1 MTFLKALPAK
11 LCFASLLFLSTFISN
26 PVKAQTTLV
35 AGDIAFTG
43 YISSHAS
50 TDAFSFVI
58 LTNITSGTVINFT
71 DNGWLSTNVF
81 RSGEQTVT
89 WTSSTALSAGTE
101 IMIAGPA
108 NGAATATLV
117 GGGVTGVCTGNMP
130 SLSING
136 DQVLAYQGSV
146 ATPTFISA
154 IHMNVYTILIGDPV
168 STTAAAWDGTA
179 NTTNGSALPSGL
191 TNGVNAI
198 WVGTQDVTTSEKDNG
213 KFNCTGPLST
223 AAQVRAAVNNMAN
236 WTTEDGGP
244 TLIIPTGCSYI
255 AALPAPSFTTQPSN
269 STICDGTGTSFTIAA
284 TGATSYQ
291 WQVDQGGGF
300 TNLNNN
306 STYSGAT
313 SATLTIAATASAMN
327 GYLYRCVATN
337 GSGSTNSNSATLTV
351 TPLPANPTLLTK
363 TPATINVADGTPVS
377 ATFTAGSG
385 GTGCAD
391 DYRYTTDGGATY
403 LPYTPGS
410 NISTTGLAAG
420 SGYVFIEGRRANCSS
435 SCQNSYVVIASWNV
449 TPLPA
454 SATTLNAGDIAFS
467 GYHGFGASASTDEF
481 SFVLLKNIGP
491 NTVINFT
498 NNGWLSTNVFRSGEE
513 TVTWTSPAALPAGT
527 EIKIAGLTATKS
539 GGGAA
544 GSVSGT
550 ALGLSA
556 NGDQILAY
564 RGTVA
569 SPTFISAIHM
579 NVYSVANGDPTT
591 TTAAAWDGTAN
602 TTNASALPT
611 GLTTGVNAIWIGT
624 QDVIGSEYDN
634 AIYGTCSLPATY
646 GPVNT
651 LRSAL
656 NNQANWSRSNGDPT
670 GFTLPTGCNYL
681 GGLCPT
687 ITVTNP
693 VTTTGT
699 VGTAFSQTF
708 TSTGGTPVVTYST
721 SSTLPTGLTLSSAG
735 VLSGTPTQSGTF
747 PIVVVATDGGGC
759 TGTGTTYSLVIGCPT
774 ITVTNPAVAS
784 GTVGT
789 AFSQTFTATG
799 GNPTVTFSTSSSLPA
814 GLTLSSAGVL
824 SGTPTQSGTFPIV
837 VVATDGV
844 AASCTGSGTTYNL
857 IISCQTITVG
867 IPANASGTAG
877 TAFSETFT
885 ETGSLGSATFTTV
898 STLPSGISL
907 SSAGVLSGTPTQTG
921 TFPIVVTVTDGNSC
935 TGTSVT
941 YTLVIGCPAYTVTA
955 TPASQSI
962 CSGASATSIV
972 LSGGPAGTT
981 YNWTRDN
988 TATVTG
994 TIPSSGSGNITGNL
1008 VNNTGSPITVTFT
1021 ITSSAFGC
1029 PGAPISASVTVNP
1042 LPTASI
1048 TGYGT
1053 FCQESNT
1060 ILTAGFDPNYTY
1072 AWGISNFGAPFTP
1085 LGTAQTQLFT
1095 KSGNVLLTVT
1105 NQYSCQD
1112 TAMNVVN
1119 IADYVFNG
1127 SLAAGDAIQ
1136 TGRLNRFAVISTCA
1150 APKACPGTFTT
1161 TGSRLYDSYTIT
1173 NVRNVPVCVTIGINS
1188 QCGTNIF
1195 CAAYSGSFNPAS
1207 VCTNY
1212 LADPGSSFLASG
1224 FYEATIPANGT
1235 IVVVVHEVN
1244 TGTGCAGYRL
1254 TVDVPREAADITV
1267 TPSNP
1272 VCGVTPLTL
1281 TASAANTYSW
1291 TPGGA
1296 TTQSINATPPAGT
1309 NTYSVAL
1316 GYGNNGCTNN
1326 VSENVVVTPTPDVN
1340 TVNDQFF
1347 CAGSATTAITFSGSV
1362 SGTTYN
1368 WTNTNTGIG
1377 LGASG
1382 SGDILSFTATNGT
1395 AAPISGT
1402 ITVTPVN
1409 GSCTGTPI
1417 TFTIWVSPAATITGV
1432 TEDSV
1437 CSPGGVVNLTAA
1449 GSGGINWFNVSTGGN
1464 PVHSGTGYS
1473 PNITATTT
1481 YYVESLVPAG
1491 PVQNLAMPAQ
1501 SSTFPGNVRGYWFTA
1516 PANFTITS
1524 LYVPTTASSGVQ
1536 HVAVVKFNG
1545 NTPPPV
1551 FSASTNAFTTL
1562 FLSRNNAT
1570 TGRIPCNIP
1579 VQAGE
1584 VIGILGNRANLN
1596 SYAPGDYATT
1606 IAGFPVQLERL
1617 GMQFPLSSTDPRD
1630 LWREF
1635 GATTSISRIEFEY
1648 SAGQVC
1654 VSTPRTPVTGTM
1666 LPTPVAT
1673 ATPAS
1678 QTVCSGPIT
1687 TIALTSTVPGTTYA
1701 WTRDNTVDVTG
1712 ISASGSGDISGTLT
1726 NNTTVPQTVTFTI
1739 TPTSAD
1745 GCVGASITATVT
1757 VNAVPTI
1764 VCPANITV
1772 SNAAG
1777 QCGNTVTYSPTIT
1790 GIPVPT
1796 VTYTFTGA
1804 TTGSGSGDGSGSFFN
1819 KGTTTVTITATNSC
1833 GTANCSFTVTVN
1845 DTELPVITCP
1855 APVTVSCAA
1864 AVPVPDI
1871 TAVTATDNCPG
1882 VVVTHVG
1889 DVISSQTCANR
1900 YTITRTYRATDAAN
1914 NFSECTQIITVND
1927 QTPPVITCPAPVTV
1941 SCAAAVPAP
1950 NIASVTA
1957 TDNCAGTVTIV
1968 HVGDVISNQT
1978 CANRYTITRT
1988 YRATDV
1994 CGNSST
2000 CTQIITVND
2009 QTPPV
2014 MTCPAPVTVSCAAAV
2029 PAANVASVTGV
2040 SDNCGGTVTVTH
2052 VGDVISSQTCA
2063 NRYTITRTYRATDVC
2078 GNFTECTQII
2088 TVNDQTPPVI
2098 TCPAPVT
2105 VSCAAAVPV
2114 ANIASVT
2121 ATDNCAGTVTIV
2133 HVGDVISN
2141 QTCAN
2146 RYTITRTYRATDV
2159 CGNSSTCTQTITV
2172 NDQTAPVITCP
2183 SNITVTTPVGSC
2195 TATVNYTVTATDN
2208 CGGAVTIV
2216 STPASGFAFPIGTTT
2231 VTSVATDACG
2241 NQSTCSFTVTVLD
2254 GQLPVIGAQPANR
2267 TVCAGT
2273 NATFS
2278 VTASNVVTYQ
2288 WQQWNGTAWVNIT
2301 GANSSS
2307 YTVSNVS
2314 TSMNISNYRVILN
2327 GLCTVVTSNHAT
2339 LYVNPLPAITLDA
2352 APANAI
2358 LPSQS
2363 TTITATASPAGGSFV
2378 WRWNGNTISGVN
2390 GAVLGPLSIDRIGD
2404 YHVTYTDLNGCV
2416 NTSSLISIKP
2426 AASDNL
2432 WVYPNPNT
2440 GQFNVRY
2447 YNQTGEKATLRVYNA
2462 GGQVVFEQALS
2473 LGITYS
2479 NTVINLDNVAAG
2491 TFIVKIVN
2499 SQGGEL
2505 AARRIIVYHP

>member
-1 MTFLKALPAK
+1 MTFLKVKSAK
-11 LCFASLLFLSTFISN
+11 FCFASLLFLSTFISN

-43 YISSHAS
+43 YISSHAT
-50 TDAFSFVI
+50 TDAFSFVL
-58 LTNITSGTVINFT
+58 LTNISSGTVINFT
-71 DNGWLSTNVF
+71 DNAWLSTNVF
-81 RSGEQTVT
+81 RTGEQTVT
-89 WTSSTALSAGTE
+89 WTASTALPAGTE
-101 IMIAGPA
+101 IMISGPGGGVA
-108 NGAATATLV
+108 SATLV
-117 GGGVTGVCTGNMP
+117 GGGITGNCTGNMP

-136 DQVLAYQGSV
+136 DQVLAYQGTAAS
-146 ATPTFISA
+146 PTFISA
-154 IHMNVYTILIGDPV
+154 IHMNVYTTLIGDPV
-168 STTAAAWDGTA
+168 STTAAVWDGTA
-179 NTTNGSALPSGL
+179 NTSSSCALPTGL
-191 TNGVNAI
+191 TNGVNAVWI
-198 WVGTQDVTTSEKDNG
+198 GTQDVTTSEKDNG
-213 KFNCTGPLST
+213 RFNCTGPLST
-223 AAQVRAAVNNMAN
+223 AAQVRSAVNNLAN

-244 TLIIPTGCSYI
+244 TIVIPTGCSYI
-255 AALPAPSFTTQPSN
+255 VALPAPSFTTQPSN
-269 STICDGTGTSFTIAA
+269 SAVCEGTGTSFTIVA

-300 TNLNNN
+300 VNLSNN
-306 STYSGAT
+306 STYSGVT
-313 SATLTIAATASAMN
+313 SATLTLSTVTTAMN
-327 GYLYRCVATN
+327 GYLYRCIATN

-351 TPLPANPTLLTK
+351 TPLPINPTLLAK
-363 TPATINVADGTPVS
+363 IPATITVADGTPVS

-385 GTGCAD
+385 GTGCAE

-435 SCQNSYVVIASWNV
+435 SCQNSYVVLASWNV

-498 NNGWLSTNVFRSGEE
+498 NNGWLSTNTFRTGEE
-513 TVTWTSPAALPAGT
+513 TVTWTSPAAALPAGT
-527 EIKIAGLTATKS
+527 EIKIAGTTATRS
-539 GGGAA
+539 GGGDA
-544 GSVSGT
+544 GTVTGT
-550 ALGLSA
+550 ALSLSA

-564 RGTVA
+564 RGTTA

-602 TTNASALPT
+602 TINASSLPT

-624 QDVIGSEYDN
+624 QNDINTEFDN
-634 AIYGTCSLPATY
+634 AVYGTCSLPATY
-646 GPVNT
+646 GPINT

-693 VTTTGT
+693 VTATGT
-699 VGTAFSQTF
+699 VGTVFSQTF

-759 TGTGTTYSLVIGCPT
+759 TGTGTTYSLAIGCPT
-774 ITVTNPAVAS
+774 ITVTNPVTAT

-837 VVATDGV
+837 VVATDGI
-844 AASCTGSGTTYNL
+844 AASCTGTGATYNL
-857 IISCQTITVG
+857 VISCQTITVG
-867 IPANASGTAG
+867 VPANTSGTAG

-885 ETGSLGSATFTTV
+885 ETGSLGGATFTTV

-955 TPASQSI
+955 TPSSQSI
-962 CSGASATSIV
+962 CTGSSVSSIV

-981 YNWTRDN
+981 YSWTRDN
-988 TATVTG
+988 TATVSG
-994 TIPSSGSGNITGNL
+994 TIPASGSGNISGTL

-1021 ITSSAFGC
+1021 VTASVFGC
-1029 PGAPISASVTVNP
+1029 PAAPVTATVTVNP

-1150 APKACPGTFTT
+1150 APKTCPGTFTT

-1173 NVRNVPVCVTIGINS
+1173 NVRNVPVCATIGITS
-1188 QCGTNIF
+1188 QCGVNIF
-1195 CAAYSGSFNPAS
+1195 SAAYSGSFNPTS

-1254 TVDVPREAADITV
+1254 TVDVPRDAADITV
-1267 TPSNP
+1267 TPGNP
-1272 VCGVTPLTL
+1272 ACSVTPLTL
-1281 TASAANTYSW
+1281 TASTANTYSW

-1296 TTQSINATPPAGT
+1296 TTQAINVTPPAGT
-1309 NTYSVAL
+1309 TPYSVTL

-1340 TVNDQFF
+1340 TVNDQYF

-1362 SGTTYN
+1362 AGTTYN
-1368 WTNTNTGIG
+1368 WTNTNTAIG
-1377 LGASG
+1377 LAASG
-1382 SGDILSFTATNGT
+1382 SGDILSFTAANAT

-1409 GSCTGTPI
+1409 GTCIGTPT
-1417 TFTIWVSPAATITGV
+1417 TFTIWISPAATITGV

-1437 CSPGGVVNLTAA
+1437 CSPGGVVNLAAA

-1464 PVHSGTGYS
+1464 PVHSGTDYS

-1654 VSTPRTPVTGTM
+1654 VSTPRTSVTGTV
-1666 LPTPVAT
+1666 LSTPVAT

-1687 TIALTSTVPGTTYA
+1687 AIALTSTVPGTTYA

-1745 GCVGASITATVT
+1745 GCVGAPITATVT

-1764 VCPANITV
+1764 VCPANIIV

-1790 GIPVPT
+1790 GIPIPT

-1882 VVVTHVG
+1882 VVVTHIG

-1927 QTPPVITCPAPVTV
+1927 QTPPVITCPVPVTV
-1941 SCAAAVPAP
+1941 SCASAVPAP

-1957 TDNCAGTVTIV
+1957 TDNCAGAVTIV

-2098 TCPAPVT
+2098 TCPASVT
-2105 VSCAAAVPV
+2105 VSCASAVP
-2114 ANIASVT
+2114 APNTSLVT
-2121 ATDNCAGTVTIV
+2121 ATDNCAGTVTIT

-2183 SNITVTTPVGSC
+2183 SNITVTTPVGFC

-2254 GQLPVIGAQPANR
+2254 GQLPVISAQPANR

-2278 VTASNVVTYQ
+2278 VTATNVVTYQ
-2288 WQQWNGTAWVNIT
+2288 WQQWNGSAWVNIA
-2301 GANSSS
+2301 GASSS
-2307 YTVSNVS
+2307 TYTVSNVT
-2314 TSMNISNYRVILN
+2314 TSMNITNYRVILN
-2327 GLCTVVTSNHAT
+2327 GLCTVVTSSHGT

-2352 APANAI
+2352 APAAI
-2358 LPSQS
+2358 LPSQF

-2378 WRWNGNTISGVN
+2378 WRWNGNTISGVT
-2390 GAVLGPLSIDRIGD
+2390 GSVLGPLSIDRIGD
-2404 YHVTYTDLNGCV
+2404 YQVTYTDPNGCV

-2447 YNQTGEKATLRVYNA
+2447 YNQSGEKATLRVYNA

-2479 NTVINLDNVAAG
+2479 NTVINLNKVAAG
-2491 TFIVKIVN
+2491 TYMVKIVN
-2499 SQGGEL
+2499 SEGREL